1 MSNRFGTS
9 VRRLAMACTMA
20 ALGLAGGASATLLDR
35 GPDLVYDNVLNI
47 TWTRQAGDGVQRT
60 WADANAWAAN
70 LEVDGFKGWRLPYA
84 SVVAGA
90 GFQIPIVDCSTNS
103 ELACRDNEM
112 GYMYYQNQGGSS
124 GDDKTGTQTALGGQ
138 QLTRI
143 QPGFW
148 SGTEA
153 DSGVAWYFGFGN
165 GFQNSV
171 DEHLQL
177 PAWAVHPG
185 DVAAVPEPATVLLIG
200 VGMLGLV
207 WARSSRRRR

>member
-1 MSNRFGTS
+1 MLEEYDFRQDS
-9 VRRLAMACTMA
+9 
-20 ALGLAGGASATLLDR
+20 ASATLLDR

-84 SVVAGA
+84 SVSAGV
-90 GFQIPIVDCSTNS
+90 GFQIPIVDCSTAS
-103 ELACRDNEM
+103 ELVCRDNEM
-112 GYMYYQNQGGSS
+112 SYMFYHDLGGAQGNN
-124 GDDKTGTQTALGGQ
+124 KTGIQTALGGQ
-138 QLTRI
+138 QLTGI
-143 QPGFW
+143 QPCYW

-165 GFQNSV
+165 GFQSFV

-177 PAWAVHPG
+177 PTWAVHAG
-185 DVAAVPEPATVLLIG
+185 DVAGVPEPSSLLLIG